1 MDYKGFKINKV
12 RIVVFFLVS
21 IIFFSCTQKE
31 KSDRSNTYFIEFVN
45 FNDSLKQYIEK
56 DIIGKVS
63 YHKDKQLNILS
74 ANYVTTEYPDIH
86 YFNNFDDI
94 GKKVKPGLKKIRIEL
109 IGNYTVDSIN
119 YSLQKH
125 IFKNKQWE
133 KISDIGVLKLNTTYK
148 KSKVFNIKEFVVP
161 MVKNL
166 VEYTY

>member
-31 KSDRSNTYFIEFVN
+31 KTDRSNTYFIEFVN
-45 FNDSLKQYIEK
+45 FKDSLKQYITK
-56 DIIGKVS
+56 DIIGKVA
-63 YHKDKQLNILS
+63 YYKDKKLQILS
-74 ANYVTTEYPDIH
+74 VNYITAEYPDMH
-86 YFNNFDDI
+86 YFSNFDDI
-94 GKKVKPGLKKIRIEL
+94 AKEVKPGFKKIRIEL
-109 IGNYTVDSIN
+109 IGNYSVDSIN

-125 IFKNKQWE
+125 IFKNNQWK